1 MGERPLG
8 AVSLALT
15 TVVACGALLW
25 AGAAADADPR
35 AIRLGATVSQDQEF
49 ASVDEIEA
57 ELGVDCPDLPAS
69 PPPDGLVVCASVQ
82 VVGGEPRV
90 VPGDADP
97 LTEVLV
103 AQGYCAVAP
112 LAGDPDALDTEPPL
126 PEGCLP
132 SSVPLDLSGVSQED
146 RIMIENLL
154 NVPDPEFT
162 IAP

>member
-1 MGERPLG
+1 M
-8 AVSLALT
+8 
-15 TVVACGALLW
+15 
-25 AGAAADADPR
+25 
-35 AIRLGATVSQDQEF
+35 SQDREL
-49 ASVDEIEA
+49 ASLDELEA
-57 ELGVDCPDLPAS
+57 EMDVDCPDLPS
-69 PPPDGLVVCASVQ
+69 DPPPSGLVLCASVQ
-82 VVGGEPRV
+82 VAGGEPRYV
-90 VPGDADP
+90 GGPGQLDP

-112 LAGDPDALDTEPPL
+112 GAWDPDADDDELLDAEPPL

-132 SSVPLDLSGVSQED
+132 SSVPLDLSGVSEQD